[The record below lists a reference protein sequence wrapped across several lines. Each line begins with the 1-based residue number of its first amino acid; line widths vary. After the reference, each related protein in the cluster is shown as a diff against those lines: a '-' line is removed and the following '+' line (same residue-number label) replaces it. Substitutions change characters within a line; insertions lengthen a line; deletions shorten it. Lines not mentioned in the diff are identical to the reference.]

1 MIFFKD
7 WYTTDMSRKLL
18 VTHHAPDLD
27 AISSVWLLKRFDA
40 QHYANAKVAFVNP
53 GDTITLEEAEQHGSQ
68 LHEVT
73 HVDTGLGEFDHHG
86 PNQGDLYICATSL
99 VYDHACKIH
108 PELKQDQALAELV
121 AFVTQIDHFKEI
133 DWPDAGN
140 MRYSFMIHELIRGV
154 EFTDPHDDTSQ
165 LQFGMTCLDSAY
177 ANLTQKFKSLDII
190 ANEKTEFE
198 LPFGKAF
205 AVETSNDD
213 VIKTGQ
219 KMGYHLVVRK
229 DPKLGH
235 VRIKMRPDTNANL
248 FPLYEKIKEVDTQGT
263 WFNHPNGK
271 MLINGSQKHRSQKA
285 SPLSLTEIIE
295 LIKEVY
301 G

>member
-1 MIFFKD
+1 M
-7 WYTTDMSRKLL
+7 RKLL

-27 AISSVWLLKRFDA
+27 AVGAVWMLKRFDA
-40 QHYANAKVAFVNP
+40 QHYADAKIAFVNP
-53 GDTITLEEAEQHGSQ
+53 GETISLEEAEKFGNQ

-86 PNQGDLYICATSL
+86 PNQGYLFICATSL
-99 VYDHACKIH
+99 TYDHCCKVH
-108 PELKQDQALAELV
+108 PELKQDRALAELV
-121 AFVTQIDHFKEI
+121 NFVTQIDHFKEI

-140 MRYSFMIHELIRGV
+140 LRYNFMIHELISGLEHL
-154 EFTDPHDDTSQ
+154 EFHNDDSQ
-165 LQFGMTCLDSAY
+165 MQFGMTCLDSAY
-177 ANLTQKFKSLDII
+177 AKLTQKLKAVETIENDKI
-190 ANEKTEFE
+190 EFE

-205 AVETSNDD
+205 GVETSNDD

-229 DPKLGH
+229 DPKLGNI
-235 VRIKMRPDTNANL
+235 RIKMRPDTPADLNT
-248 FPLYEKIKEVDTQGT
+248 LYQKIKHVDQKGT

-285 SPLSLTEIIE
+285 SPLSLDEVIA
-295 LIKEVY
+295 LIKETY
-301 G
+301 GTT